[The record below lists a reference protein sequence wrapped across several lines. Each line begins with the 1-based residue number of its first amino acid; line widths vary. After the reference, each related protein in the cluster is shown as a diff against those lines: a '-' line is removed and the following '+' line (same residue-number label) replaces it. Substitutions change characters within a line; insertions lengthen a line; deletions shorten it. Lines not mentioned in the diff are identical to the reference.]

1 MTGARLPRSSLVVA
15 ISNMIHDIY
24 ARGNVGT
31 YLWYNVDNRMLTTTH
46 LQFVT
51 IEQQINYFTTK
62 TIMTRCLN
70 DLVSTQEWWTLRRYP
85 LIWPVSRITF
95 YDFAE
100 PVRDRLS
107 LEWQSLEIVLA
118 LAEFLQLSWF
128 STTHRESW
136 DAGTAHQFQLR
147 SNFITAVMDWSRGN
161 SQTHLRCLTGAFGVH
176 AYKPA
181 DYPNWDNLKK
191 LVNSGKG
198 SNKKIIS
205 NGPYHYSLLFSRYL
219 RRLGMAE
226 GE

>member
-31 YLWYNVDNRMLTTTH
+31 YLWYNVDNRMSTTTH

-62 TIMTRCLN
+62 TIITRCLN

-107 LEWQSLEIVLA
+107 LEWQSLENSASISRVPPVIMI
-118 LAEFLQLSWF
+118 FHHPSWK
-128 STTHRESW
+128 
-136 DAGTAHQFQLR
+136 
-147 SNFITAVMDWSRGN
+147 
-161 SQTHLRCLTGAFGVH
+161 LRCW
-176 AYKPA
+176 
-181 DYPNWDNLKK
+181 N
-191 LVNSGKG
+191 G
-198 SNKKIIS
+198 SSVSAEIKFHHS
-205 NGPYHYSLLFSRYL
+205 CNGLIQGQFTNPLEVLDGCFRGPCLQTSWLS
-219 RRLGMAE
+219 
-226 GE
+226 